1 MFCRLNG
8 IILSFKNV
16 QVCTLAED
24 IPGIPEIPVN
34 YTADVYVFKPK
45 VGSILKGKF

>member
-1 MFCRLNG
+1 MY
-8 IILSFKNV
+8 
-16 QVCTLAED
+16 TLAED

-45 VGSILKGKF
+45 VGSILTGENYNLSSLVVSIF